1 MGQCC
6 SGEAETH
13 GCYAV
18 PQGSC
23 KGRAAQVV
31 SILGLILAAIFLI
44 INIVWGMWF
53 WALVFMHIGLP
64 GIGYGIWI
72 QIITLILAIIA
83 FSMGLCCCTGERG
96 WNCTSVF
103 LLVLSLLYVLSIAL
117 IAISH
122 GRLDEMIDKECE
134 DDDDPYS
141 SNDEDCD
148 DSGIHGVF
156 GVLYACI
163 FINLVFSAASAYL
176 LRSAAPEWVGQG
188 DGDAPPVV
196 TASAADVELANTKA

>member
-1 MGQCC
+1 M
-6 SGEAETH
+6 A
-13 GCYAV
+13 
-18 PQGSC
+18 
-23 KGRAAQVV
+23 
-31 SILGLILAAIFLI
+31 
-44 INIVWGMWF
+44 WGKWF
-53 WALVFMHIGLP
+53 WAPIFKHIGLP

-83 FSMGLCCCTGERG
+83 FSLGLCCCTGERG

-134 DDDDPYS
+134 EDDDPYS

-163 FINLVFSAASAYL
+163 FINLVFAAASAYL

>member
-1 MGQCC
+1 MGNCC
-6 SGEAETH
+6 AGEAENH
-13 GCYAV
+13 GCCAV

-31 SILGLILAAIFLI
+31 SILGLILAAIFLA
-44 INIVWGMWF
+44 INMITWM
-53 WALVFMHIGLP
+53 LVYAAIFIAIGLP
-64 GIGYGIWI
+64 GIGYGIYI
-72 QIITLILAIIA
+72 QFVTLLLCLVAY
-83 FSMGLCCCTGERG
+83 STGLCCCTGERG

-103 LLVLSLLYVLSIAL
+103 LLVLSLLYVLSIAM

-134 DDDDPYS
+134 EDDDPYS

-156 GVLYACI
+156 DVLYSCI
-163 FINLVFSAASAYL
+163 FINLVFSAISAYL

>member
-1 MGQCC
+1 MGNCC
-6 SGEAETH
+6 AGEAENH
-13 GCYAV
+13 GCCAV

-23 KGRAAQVV
+23 KGRAAQVM
-31 SILGLILAAIFLI
+31 SILGLVLASIFFV
-44 INIVWGMWF
+44 IN
-53 WALVFMHIGLP
+53 LVFSTLWIAGFFMAIGLP
-64 GIGYGIWI
+64 GAGIGIYI
-72 QIITLILAIIA
+72 QFFCLLLSIIA
-83 FSMGLCCCTGERG
+83 FSLGLCCCTGERG

-103 LLVLSLLYVLSIAL
+103 LLVLSLLYVLSIAM

-122 GRLDEMIDKECE
+122 GRLDEMIDKEC
-134 DDDDPYS
+134 DKDDDPYS
-141 SNDEDCD
+141 DEDDCD
-148 DSGIHGVF
+148 DSGLHGVF

-163 FINLVFSAASAYL
+163 FINLIFSTISAYL

>member
-1 MGQCC
+1 MGNCC
-6 SGEAETH
+6 AGEAENH
-13 GCYAV
+13 GCCAV

-44 INIVWGMWF
+44 INMAWGMWF
-53 WALVFMHIGLP
+53 WATIFIHIGLP

-83 FSMGLCCCTGERG
+83 FSLGLCCCTGERG

-134 DDDDPYS
+134 EDDDPYS
-141 SNDEDCD
+141 SNDNDCD
-148 DSGIHGVF
+148 DSGLHGVF

-163 FINLVFSAASAYL
+163 FINLIFSAISAYL

>member
-6 SGEAETH
+6 SGEAENH
-13 GCYAV
+13 GCYAI

-23 KGRAAQVV
+23 KGRAAQVM
-31 SILGLILAAIFLI
+31 SILGLILAAIFLV
-44 INIVWGMWF
+44 INMITWM
-53 WALVFMHIGLP
+53 LVYAAIFIAIGLP
-64 GIGYGIWI
+64 GIGYGIYI
-72 QIITLILAIIA
+72 QFVTLLLCLVAY
-83 FSMGLCCCTGERG
+83 STGLCCCTGERG

-103 LLVLSLLYVLSIAL
+103 LMVLSFLYVLAIAC

-122 GRLDEMIDKECE
+122 GRLDEMIDKEC
-134 DDDDPYS
+134 DKDDDPYS
-141 SNDEDCD
+141 DEDDCD
-148 DSGIHGVF
+148 DSGLHGVF

-163 FINLVFSAASAYL
+163 FINLIFSTISAYL

>member
-44 INIVWGMWF
+44 INMAWGMWF
-53 WALVFMHIGLP
+53 WATIFIHIGLP

-83 FSMGLCCCTGERG
+83 FSLGLCCCTGERG

-103 LLVLSLLYVLSIAL
+103 LLVLVILYVVAIACM
-117 IAISH
+117 AISH
-122 GRLDEMIDKECE
+122 GRLDAMIDEECE
-134 DDDDPYS
+134 EDDDPYS
-141 SNDEDCD
+141 SNDNDCD
-148 DSGIHGVF
+148 DSGLHGVF

-163 FINLVFSAASAYL
+163 FINLIFSAISAYL
-176 LRSAAPEWVGQG
+176 LRAAAPEWVGQG